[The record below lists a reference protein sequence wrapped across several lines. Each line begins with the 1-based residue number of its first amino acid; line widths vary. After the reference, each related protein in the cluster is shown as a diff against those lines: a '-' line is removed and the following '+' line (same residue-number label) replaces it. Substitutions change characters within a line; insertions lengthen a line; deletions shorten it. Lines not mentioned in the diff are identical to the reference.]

1 MAFFIILGLGRFG
14 TSLAIALKE
23 KGHQVL
29 AVDENQNNVNSIK
42 DEISDAMIADIREKD
57 ALKQI
62 GVKDAD
68 AVIVAVGDTL
78 EASILCTLNL
88 IDIGVEKIYAKVK
101 SLEHAKVLKAL
112 GLDDNNLIFP
122 ERDSAIRLAENLST
136 KNIMDIIPIED
147 DYKIAIFGM
156 PNSFIGK
163 SLNQLD
169 LRKKYQIQVL
179 GIKDTLTGKWEMVP
193 SPDLVLK
200 ESDELMILG
209 KEENI
214 KKFSNIK

>member
-1 MAFFIILGLGRFG
+1 MGFFIILGLGRFG
-14 TSLAIALKE
+14 RSLAIALKE
-23 KGHQVL
+23 KNHQVL
-29 AVDENQNNVNSIK
+29 AVDESQNNVNSIR
-42 DEISDAMIADIREKD
+42 DIISDTMIADIREKEV
-57 ALKQI
+57 LKQI

-68 AVIVAVGDTL
+68 AVIVAVGETL

-88 IDIGVEKIYAKVK
+88 IDLGIKKIYAKVK
-101 SLEHAKVLKAL
+101 SIEHAKVLKAL

-136 KNIMDIIPIED
+136 KNIMDIIPLED
-147 DYKIAIFGM
+147 DYRIAIFAT
-156 PNSFIGK
+156 PNSLQGK
-163 SLNQLD
+163 SIKQLD
-169 LRKKYQIQVL
+169 LRKKYQIQVI
-179 GIKDTLTGKWEMVP
+179 GIKDALTGKWEFVP

-200 ESDELMILG
+200 ESDELMVIG

>member
-1 MAFFIILGLGRFG
+1 MGFFIVLGLGKFG

-23 KGHQVL
+23 KGNEVL
-29 AVDENQNNVNSIK
+29 AVDEDENLVNSIK
-42 DEISDAMIADIREKD
+42 DEINDAMVADIREKD
-57 ALKQI
+57 SLKQI
-62 GVKDAD
+62 GVMDAD
-68 AVIVAVGDTL
+68 AVIVAIADTL
-78 EASILCTLNL
+78 EASILCTVNL
-88 IDIGVEKIYAKVK
+88 IDLGVEKIYAKVK
-101 SLEHAKVLKAL
+101 SVEHAKVLKAL
-112 GLDDNNLIFP
+112 GLEEHNLIFP

-136 KNIMDIIPIED
+136 KNIMDIIPIEE
-147 DYKIAIFGM
+147 DYKIAIFAT

-163 SLNQLD
+163 SLKGLD

-179 GIKDTLTGKWEMVP
+179 GIKDTLVGKWEMVP